1 MSGDAAVARRWP
13 PDRSARLK
21 LWVAFGLLA
30 TLSLVGIG
38 VVAELIGGHHY
49 YSLPPAPSLGQS
61 FRDDAAA
68 ASRWASSTSAAAV
81 ASKGTSAKA
90 SSFAAR
96 PVVPTSVQAP
106 AVAVV
111 VPVAE
116 VATVT
121 PSVWREPE
129 IRIAFAAAILG
140 FAVAMGLVLSVALSG
155 GVRFEGTLA
164 ADHGGVAREVRRLAE
179 QVRRDADDLAHSL
192 RTPIAIIRTYTEA
205 LKHAALPDDARVR
218 RALEAVEVSSARLV
232 SLTDDAWQKGDR
244 LAQLFLATREPVE
257 FTGALRET
265 ANEFAAN
272 GPFACHVEV
281 HGDAP
286 LQEPVVLA
294 PAGVVEELLDCILYS
309 FVDEA
314 APATALTARVVMA
327 GDGVSVCMAR
337 QGTAP
342 STAAFDAAAAHDC
355 VALVDAARTASLL
368 QGELTAILEGA
379 VVHAVTLTLPAR
391 GV

>member
-1 MSGDAAVARRWP
+1 MSGGAAGARRWR

-49 YSLPPAPSLGQS
+49 HPVPPAPSLGQS
-61 FRDDAAA
+61 FRDDTAA
-68 ASRWASSTSAAAV
+68 ASRWASSLSAAAV
-81 ASKGTSAKA
+81 ASKGTPAKA
-90 SSFAAR
+90 SSFEAR
-96 PVVPTSVQAP
+96 PVVPAAVQAP
-106 AVAVV
+106 AAVV
-111 VPVAE
+111 VPVAGA
-116 VATVT
+116 ATVM

-129 IRIAFAAAILG
+129 IRIAFAVAILG
-140 FAVAMGLVLSVALSG
+140 FAIAMGLVLSVALSG
-155 GVRFEGTLA
+155 GVRFEDTLA
-164 ADHGGVAREVRRLAE
+164 ADRVGVAREVRRLAE

-192 RTPIAIIRTYTEA
+192 RTPIAIIRSYTET
-205 LKHAALPDDARVR
+205 LKHAALPDDTRVR
-218 RALEAVEVSSARLV
+218 RALEAVEGSSARLV
-232 SLTDDAWQKGDR
+232 SLADDAWQKGDR

-257 FTGALRET
+257 FTSVLREA
-265 ANEFAAN
+265 ANEFAAS

-281 HGDAP
+281 PGDAP
-286 LQEPVVLA
+286 SHEPVVLA
-294 PAGVVEELLDCILYS
+294 PAGVVEELLECILYA

-355 VALVDAARTASLL
+355 AALIDAARTASLL
-368 QGELTAILEGA
+368 QGELTAVLEGA
-379 VVHAVTLTLPAR
+379 VVQAVTLTLPAPDA
-391 GV
+391 